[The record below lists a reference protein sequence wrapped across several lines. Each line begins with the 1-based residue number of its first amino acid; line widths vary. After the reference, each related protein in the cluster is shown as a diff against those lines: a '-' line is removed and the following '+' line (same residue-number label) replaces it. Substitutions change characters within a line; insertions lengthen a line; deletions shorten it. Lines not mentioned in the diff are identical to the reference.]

1 MILNTIIF
9 SILSV
14 LIVFSTLGY
23 GLVFTNKILQNNQYL
38 NLPIKG
44 IFGIFFFKVWNTL
57 CTFLLFQDLKYVKF
71 DQQPYNN

>member
-23 GLVFTNKILQNNQYL
+23 GLIFANKILQNSQYL
-38 NLPIKG
+38 NLSVKG
-44 IFGIFFFKVWNTL
+44 IFGIFFL
-57 CTFLLFQDLKYVKF
+57 YIISIYKF
-71 DQQPYNN
+71 FCIRVVTRVMFMLNNASL